1 MTSISVKKQCFFS
14 VIRNKET
21 RISFFFS
28 DDGDKDILFDH
39 QKKHVFSSGFSS
51 MFFVEKKRNN
61 FDSTI

>member
-28 DDGDKDILFDH
+28 DAEDKDILFDH
-39 QKKHVFSSGFSS
+39 PFQQKDKDLMSPSG
-51 MFFVEKKRNN
+51 RNY
-61 FDSTI
+61 

>member
-28 DDGDKDILFDH
+28 DDEDKDILFDH
-39 QKKHVFSSGFSS
+39 PFQQNQTGFVDIPTGGPEIGVL
-51 MFFVEKKRNN
+51 FINL
-61 FDSTI
+61 